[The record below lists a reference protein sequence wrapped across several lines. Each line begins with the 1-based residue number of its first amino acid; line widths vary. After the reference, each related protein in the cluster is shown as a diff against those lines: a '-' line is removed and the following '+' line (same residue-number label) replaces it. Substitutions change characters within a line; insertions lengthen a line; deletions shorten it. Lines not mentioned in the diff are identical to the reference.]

1 MICTFSDTSF
11 ADSVRTVLVNDEEFN
26 EFPLITLGIKSY
38 IVNSVIETFLHKES
52 NHLMIGNYC
61 SIAHNVSF
69 LINLDHNYSYVST
82 YPIDKISS
90 SWKHECFELNKGQII
105 IGNDVW
111 IGRNATILDGVC
123 IGNGAIVAANSV
135 VTKNVPPYAIVA
147 GNPAKIVKYRF
158 SEEII
163 HKLNTIKWW
172 YWDKEKVLQNKG
184 FFESSSL
191 QGLDLLYHKA
201 LQCQMDKSIKDTEF
215 SKFKIRYL
223 FVPDF
228 GSTYS
233 IWYKVIA
240 NFINQFTLEDD
251 VALILWVPNIED
263 YSKEINYI
271 TQMLQA
277 NINAP
282 IVCVE
287 DENSFKNEF
296 ELLSYVDY
304 YISTRD
310 IRSLKFIDYARDL
323 GVKYISGMKCPLFT

>member
-11 ADSVRTVLVNDEEFN
+11 ADRIRTVLVNDGEFN

-38 IVNSVIETFLHKES
+38 VANAVIETFLHKES

-61 SIAHNVSF
+61 SIAHDVSF
-69 LINLDHNYSYVST
+69 LINLDHNYRYVST
-82 YPIDKISS
+82 YPIANICS
-90 SWKHECFELNKGQII
+90 SWKHECLELSKGQII

-111 IGRNATILDGVC
+111 IGRSATILDGVC

-135 VTKNVPPYAIVA
+135 VTKNVPSYAIVA

-172 YWDKEKVLQNKG
+172 YWEKENILQNKE

-191 QGLDLLYHKA
+191 KGLDLLYHES
-201 LQCQMDKSIKDTEF
+201 LRCQMSKGVKDTEF
-215 SKFKIRYL
+215 SKFKSKYL
-223 FVPDF
+223 FIPDF
-228 GSTYS
+228 GSSYS
-233 IWYKVIA
+233 IWHKVLTD
-240 NFINQFTLEDD
+240 FINRFTLADD
-251 VALILWVPNIED
+251 AALVLWVPNIES
-263 YSKEINYI
+263 YNKEILYI
-271 TQMLQA
+271 TQMLQS

-282 IVCVE
+282 IVCIE
-287 DENSFKNEF
+287 DKNSFANEI

-310 IRSLKFIDYARDL
+310 IRSLKCIDYAQDL
-323 GVKYISGMKCPLFT
+323 GVKYISGMKCPLFI